1 MDKKINKII
10 NNNYFL
16 GEVKFLLFNYKE
28 IREYN
33 VDCEEDR
40 YENNFLNILEILM
53 LKVRFLI
60 YKY

>member
-33 VDCEEDR
+33 VDCDEDR